1 LPALFANVG
10 FEFDVEVTGV
20 NGGGEDVFLPL
31 LLPPFL
37 SLSLSS
43 ALVNGNRGRV
53 IDLWI
58 GEGGLYRYGVESR
71 GEDVTEW
78 DGDGGTLG
86 IWPGMLV
93 PLTFHTPLLLLVQ
106 Y

>member
-20 NGGGEDVFLPL
+20 DGDGEDVLL
-31 LLPPFL
+31 RLLPPFL

-53 IDLWI
+53 IGLWI

-71 GEDVTEW
+71 GENVTEW
-78 DGDGGTLG
+78 DGDGERWEYG
-86 IWPGMLV
+86 
-93 PLTFHTPLLLLVQ
+93 
-106 Y
+106 